1 MSIRDDISAGMKS
14 ALKAREAERLS
25 SIRMIMAKLKDID
38 IAARPRGM
46 DRVPDEEVLSMLRG
60 MIKPRRDAIE
70 LYQKGK
76 RPELA
81 AKELAEIAV
90 IEEFLPRPLDD
101 QEMRTAA
108 EEAVAETG
116 AKASKDMGR
125 VMAVLKARHGA
136 AIDMARM
143 GAIVKAALPG

>member
-46 DRVPDEEVLSMLRG
+46 DRVPDDEVLSMLRG